1 MLFGAERNDK
11 FLRAAPSERTLI
23 KRQSNDT
30 RLKTNFRLWPTA
42 EGKFSSK
49 FLYQLSDCCVKL
61 EISVSLHRFE
71 EDMDDYSVIMVK
83 ALADRLAEVSS
94 VEIVM

>member
-11 FLRAAPSERTLI
+11 FLRAAPSER
-23 KRQSNDT
+23 
-30 RLKTNFRLWPTA
+30 PTA
-42 EGKFSSK
+42 EGRFSSK

-94 VEIVM
+94 VEIVL

>member
-1 MLFGAERNDK
+1 MIRSWKQTSAYGQ
-11 FLRAAPSERTLI
+11 
-23 KRQSNDT
+23 RQ
-30 RLKTNFRLWPTA
+30 K
-42 EGKFSSK
+42 GGFSSK